1 MNREIW
7 PFLFFLGFVL
17 FNWPFL
23 QIFGGGLPA
32 YLFGIWALF
41 ILAMVVIFKLTGE
54 EDEG

>member
-7 PFLFFLGFVL
+7 PFLFFLGLAL

-23 QIFGGGLPA
+23 HIFGGELPA

-41 ILAMVVIFKLTGE
+41 ILAVVVIFKLTGE
-54 EDEG
+54 EDGG